1 MTKLLR
7 TADGTSQKQRKR
19 INNLGYH
26 YSRAEPI
33 EATQGEI
40 FQPNPK
46 LLRFPNIHFKKKKKS
61 KSINY
66 YIGRSISITNRY
78 EIPIKN
84 SNFILDKITL
94 SLLPTK

>member
-1 MTKLLR
+1 MTILLR

-46 LLRFPNIHFKKKKKS
+46 LLRFPNIHFLKKKEKQIDKLLYRQ
-61 KSINY
+61 KYLHNKQIRN
-66 YIGRSISITNRY
+66 TNQ
-78 EIPIKN
+78 EQQ
-84 SNFILDKITL
+84 FHT
-94 SLLPTK
+94 